1 MEWLGRGGAGSAG
14 AGAGVAERSVEAER
28 REEVN
33 SEGTPQ
39 EFLPYLPLNPP
50 ALLPTVPPSTALTF

>member
-1 MEWLGRGGAGSAG
+1 MAGAGRGGAGRG
-14 AGAGVAERSVEAER
+14 GGGGCGEERVEAER